1 MQPAERMVG
10 PQARNCTGSLWW
22 MVKMGEEQKYLKF
35 SIEGIILG
43 WFLFLPFQSLVEDF
57 LLLITYTFSSAL
69 DVIES
74 YRTCDT
80 L

>member
-1 MQPAERMVG
+1 
-10 PQARNCTGSLWW
+10 
-22 MVKMGEEQKYLKF
+22 MGEEQKYLKF